1 MWSAPSASSA
11 QSNGAGGAD
20 PARRDVEVV
29 TQVLRGHAAG
39 ELDAT
44 VIVEVPAGVEP
55 PQGVGQSFTHVASP
69 PGLHA
74 MTEDSAVDA
83 PLVVEPQR
91 FAVVPEWTI
100 AADVNDS
107 AFRLYVVLLRYGS
120 TSGIRMPCRSTSLAS
135 QLRKNSVDTVDR
147 ALKEL
152 QALGAV
158 TVERR
163 RDGERWLTNRYHVR
177 TGPPGRADAAT
188 PRWPDLE
195 ALAARCQQLRRTLSA
210 PTARWTPA
218 CLSIALDLAV
228 RHRGWPQALAYD
240 ALLAVAADPMTRSPM
255 RLAETGSGWETAE
268 TGSAAGRRIRQRWES
283 ATSSMAQL

>member
-1 MWSAPSASSA
+1 
-11 QSNGAGGAD
+11 
-20 PARRDVEVV
+20 
-29 TQVLRGHAAG
+29 
-39 ELDAT
+39 
-44 VIVEVPAGVEP
+44 
-55 PQGVGQSFTHVASP
+55 
-69 PGLHA
+69 
-74 MTEDSAVDA
+74 MTEHSAVDA
-83 PLVVEPQR
+83 TLVVEPQR
-91 FAVVPEWTI
+91 FAVVPEWII

-135 QLRKNSVDTVDR
+135 RLHKNSVDTVDR

-177 TGPPGRADAAT
+177 TSPPGRADAAT

-268 TGSAAGRRIRQRWES
+268 TAQRPVAESGNAGSQPLLRWRSSERRRRLTHRTRPARTPTATKS
-283 ATSSMAQL
+283 ASSSPAVARHGH

>member
-1 MWSAPSASSA
+1 
-11 QSNGAGGAD
+11 
-20 PARRDVEVV
+20 
-29 TQVLRGHAAG
+29 
-39 ELDAT
+39 
-44 VIVEVPAGVEP
+44 
-55 PQGVGQSFTHVASP
+55 
-69 PGLHA
+69 

-83 PLVVEPQR
+83 TLVVEPQR
-91 FAVVPEWTI
+91 FAVVPEWII
-100 AADVNDS
+100 AADVSDS

-135 QLRKNSVDTVDR
+135 RLHKNSVDTVNR

-158 TVERR
+158 TVDRR

-177 TGPPGRADAAT
+177 TSPPGRADAATPRPERQVRAPSGRTDAATPGRRGCGGGSRTDAARPRALHREPTT

-228 RHRGWPQALAYD
+228 RHRGWPQALVYD
-240 ALLAVAADPMTRSPM
+240 ALLAVAADPVTRSPM
-255 RLAETGSGWETAE
+255 RLAEAGSGWETAE
-268 TGSAAGRRIRQRWES
+268 TAQRPVAESGNAEVSHFFDGAALSPDAPLSI
-283 ATSSMAQL
+283 